1 MTSLPRQASDAGLE
15 SVGTAEA
22 KRRFSELV
30 DRVAGGERIV
40 VSRRGRPAVAL
51 VPPTA
56 DILDR
61 PGAPPA
67 GLASLAGAL
76 GDWEELDTTVE
87 EIYAARRG
95 SRDRPA
101 PDLG

>member
-1 MTSLPRQASDAGLE
+1 MTSDPLTPFATL
-15 SVGTAEA
+15 GTAEA

-30 DRVAGGERIV
+30 DRVGAGERIV
-40 VSRRGRPAVAL
+40 VSRRGKPAVAL
-51 VPPTA
+51 VPPGTEPFE
-56 DILDR
+56 R
-61 PGAPPA
+61 SGPPPS

-76 GDWEELDTTVE
+76 SDWDDLDGTVD
-87 EIYAARRG
+87 EIYAARKG